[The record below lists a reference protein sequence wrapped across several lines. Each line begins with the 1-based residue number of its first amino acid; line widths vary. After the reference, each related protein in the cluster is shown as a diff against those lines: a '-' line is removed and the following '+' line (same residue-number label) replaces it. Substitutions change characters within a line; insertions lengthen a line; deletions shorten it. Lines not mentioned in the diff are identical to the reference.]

1 MKVASNALTFA
12 PIAVRNAPNVTTSSA
27 RPVICAVNVRER
39 ICGAKTVISA
49 ETAPR
54 FAPTAERFAL
64 TVLTRYAPI
73 AASAPVALT
82 NSAQSAV
89 FVLNAPREC
98 AKNAT
103 GA

>member
-1 MKVASNALTFA
+1 MPTSVPTVQQNAV
-12 PIAVRNAPNVTTSSA
+12 IAATSSA
-27 RPVICAVNVRER
+27 HRVTSAVNVRER

-54 FAPTAERFAL
+54 FAPSAERFAL